1 MDDALWWKRTFDG
14 REHFIEDKFQWKT
27 TLDDDNLQWKTTF
40 DGRQPSMEDNL
51 WWKTTF
57 DRRRPLMEDNIWWKM
72 TFDWRQPLMEDNLR
86 WKTTSYREI
95 QRFRSAI
102 YRRCGHFFRCIRKP
116 ENVLG
121 FRINDIVLSVPIV
134 PNSVQD
140 NNVVLVSDVTCV
152 VLVVVYCL
160 PSIHTQGTWEHEIT
174 GHSGGRPEMCVMGLW
189 TIQIMPPPSPPT
201 VGQHI
206 APISSRGTTP

>member
-1 MDDALWWKRTFDG
+1 MEDDLG
-14 REHFIEDKFQWKT
+14 
-27 TLDDDNLQWKTTF
+27 LKTTF
-40 DGRQPSMEDNL
+40 DGRPPWVEENL
-51 WWKTTF
+51 G
-57 DRRRPLMEDNIWWKM
+57 WKM
-72 TFDWRQPLMEDNLR
+72 TLDERRPSIKDTLR

-140 NNVVLVSDVTCV
+140 NSVVLVSDVTCV
-152 VLVVVYCL
+152 DLVAVYGL
-160 PSIHTQGTWEHEIT
+160 PSIHTQGT
-174 GHSGGRPEMCVMGLW
+174 
-189 TIQIMPPPSPPT
+189 
-201 VGQHI
+201 
-206 APISSRGTTP
+206 